1 MPRLRATRQ
10 RLPVKNVPPSRLHI
24 KNGAPA
30 VAKAARAPKDEA
42 QLNEVVIADA
52 VRLLRWGRQW
62 HEIAELI
69 SRMAER
75 PGIAEVR
82 KILRSHKPSIEQQL
96 EA

>member
-1 MPRLRATRQ
+1 M
-10 RLPVKNVPPSRLHI
+10 PVKHVAPSRLHI
-24 KNGAPA
+24 KGGAPA
-30 VAKAARAPKDEA
+30 TAKVAKAPADDA
-42 QLNEVVIADA
+42 QLNDVIVADA

-82 KILRSHKPSIEQQL
+82 KILRSHKPTIEQQL